1 MGVNRLKGL
10 HKKTSDGFATFEPF
24 GTDGLFIDMMDGL
37 NLEEQNIFA
46 GGPSS
51 FSVDST
57 TGDITEI
64 YRKNNSVSI
73 YYKVITSYAEDST
86 HHTDTITSE
95 LYVMPDNTLVK
106 TKTTVITWDVNDLN
120 ITNIASTVTDQV

>member
-1 MGVNRLKGL
+1 M
-10 HKKTSDGFATFEPF
+10 
-24 GTDGLFIDMMDGL
+24 
-37 NLEEQNIFA
+37 
-46 GGPSS
+46 
-51 FSVDST
+51 DST

-120 ITNIASTVTDQV
+120 ITNIASTVTD